1 MDVRFLG
8 FFACL
13 PASQWNMEE
22 QMPTLESDR
31 PGLEYQ
37 LQHLS
42 MCPGA
47 SPSTFLNL
55 RVFTCQLETAI
66 PSLKACSGK
75 SIAGSLAHSRSSI
88 DGSFLLSP
96 VFTS

>member
-13 PASQWNMEE
+13 PASQWNTEE

-47 SPSTFLNL
+47 SPSTFLIVRVLHVSAGNSNTFFEGLL
-55 RVFTCQLETAI
+55 R
-66 PSLKACSGK
+66 
-75 SIAGSLAHSRSSI
+75 
-88 DGSFLLSP
+88 
-96 VFTS
+96 

>member
-55 RVFTCQLETAI
+55 RVLHV
-66 PSLKACSGK
+66 S
-75 SIAGSLAHSRSSI
+75 AGNSNTI
-88 DGSFLLSP
+88 FEGLLR
-96 VFTS
+96 